1 MAIFM
6 KEQQLS
12 QRPDTLQPPLGAAA
26 ASHSRSCPPAETRG
40 HPSVHSMSIYRR
52 GRDETA
58 VSVFCTCRRP
68 VKCTACMLI
77 GVQTEQI
84 LRIHHASWGRTDSLE
99 HNLARG
105 LSLAEKGAVACIV
118 LSSHGGFCSCRR
130 SKERQPCQHTSA
142 KHAEF
147 ISAARRGAQIN
158 KYKSQTHCSGWS
170 SAGGVV
176 VCYCS
181 KTAGLAKLR
190 PFNVD

>member
-1 MAIFM
+1 M
-6 KEQQLS
+6 
-12 QRPDTLQPPLGAAA
+12 
-26 ASHSRSCPPAETRG
+26 
-40 HPSVHSMSIYRR
+40 
-52 GRDETA
+52 
-58 VSVFCTCRRP
+58 SVFCTCRRP

-118 LSSHGGFCSCRR
+118 LSGHGGFCSGRR
-130 SKERQPCQHTSA
+130 SKERQPCQHNSS

-181 KTAGLAKLR
+181 KKVGLAKLR
-190 PFNVD
+190 PFNVEELAERCSGLVHVNPTD